1 MASNLFSRDTVPGR
15 VTKSFYEE
23 LRGASRE
30 DEDIENNAGADLD
43 ENNWNQH
50 FLDQDLDGLAIEDSR
65 TTADGTANLV
75 RQAKKTPQNRPAV
88 SNHWHGS
95 GREDEGDNDVPA
107 SLLVEANEAEQIGK
121 STHRKQ
127 LPATSRRH
135 KPPGQPSRQSQAQWE
150 RAQSQQRLYHELP
163 LRSPGAKPSTAL
175 GGVVSGSPREQAL
188 WRWINVS
195 NLDFFMR
202 DVYEYY
208 LGSGFWCILCERAL
222 HLVQSTFITIFLT
235 FLTQCIEYN
244 KVPGSSSL
252 SQIITPQCTKKMSW
266 YWNLGLW
273 LFVFYFIWKAVQ
285 FSVDTRRLITMRN
298 FYVHLLEIPEQD
310 MQTVSWQ
317 DIVARIM
324 ALRDANPNTALNMTR
339 TQRDWIRAHS
349 KERLDAV
356 DIASR
361 LMRKDNYLIAM
372 INKDVLDMTLPIP
385 FMQNRQFF
393 SGTLQWWLYFS
404 VIDLIFDQSGQVNQE
419 FLKSDRRGL
428 LSRKLRDRFV
438 CAGLLNLLCTPF
450 WIGYQTV
457 IHLLN
462 YYNEYK
468 KNSATLGDR
477 RYTALARWKFREFNE
492 LPHLFQERINMSY
505 PFASRYIDQFPKRLV
520 EQVARSVT
528 FMSGAITFTLAA
540 ASFLDPE
547 LFLGFEIT
555 KDRTALFYIGVFGTI
570 WALARGMISEETTVF
585 DPEFALKGVLD
596 FTHHMPDHWQGR
608 LHSFDV
614 KQEFSELYKLKVVIL
629 AEEILGIFLASFVLL
644 FSAPKSSDQII
655 DFVREFTIH
664 VDGLGYV
671 CSFAEFDFRRG
682 LGNQK
687 PTAGVDDVREDYY
700 TTKHGKMAASYYG
713 FLENYVINPK
723 TGMPGGH
730 VPPSM
735 RQQFH
740 PPPAF
745 PGLNSPN
752 LAAEIPGSRE
762 GRGET
767 SRGRG
772 LQGGLGHPAR
782 TPRFGASMT
791 APSPMA
797 SMLLDP
803 HHQPS
808 GTNLNVRSTYGIKGR
823 QHRGEHPPELGI
835 REEPT
840 EEGMSSQLQSYS
852 QREDEEEAGG
862 PLGESV
868 WQTSPAKNLGRESS
882 GALSREPDTGV
893 LGLIQQFQQAQRNN
907 RLGGA

>member
-65 TTADGTANLV
+65 TTADG
-75 RQAKKTPQNRPAV
+75 
-88 SNHWHGS
+88 
-95 GREDEGDNDVPA
+95 REDEGDNDVPA

-121 STHRKQ
+121 STH
-127 LPATSRRH
+127 LASAMGTSAVPT
-135 KPPGQPSRQSQAQWE
+135 KA
-150 RAQSQQRLYHELP
+150 
-163 LRSPGAKPSTAL
+163 
-175 GGVVSGSPREQAL
+175 AL

-450 WIGYQTV
+450 WIGYQT
-457 IHLLN
+457 
-462 YYNEYK
+462 EYK

-570 WALARGMISEETTVF
+570 WALARG
-585 DPEFALKGVLD
+585 
-596 FTHHMPDHWQGR
+596 R

-629 AEEILGIFLASFVLL
+629 AEEILGIFLAS
-644 FSAPKSSDQII
+644 
-655 DFVREFTIH
+655 
-664 VDGLGYV
+664 
-671 CSFAEFDFRRG
+671 
-682 LGNQK
+682 
-687 PTAGVDDVREDYY
+687 
-700 TTKHGKMAASYYG
+700 
-713 FLENYVINPK
+713 
-723 TGMPGGH
+723 
-730 VPPSM
+730 
-735 RQQFH
+735 
-740 PPPAF
+740 
-745 PGLNSPN
+745 
-752 LAAEIPGSRE
+752 
-762 GRGET
+762 
-767 SRGRG
+767 
-772 LQGGLGHPAR
+772 
-782 TPRFGASMT
+782 
-791 APSPMA
+791 
-797 SMLLDP
+797 
-803 HHQPS
+803 
-808 GTNLNVRSTYGIKGR
+808 
-823 QHRGEHPPELGI
+823 I
-835 REEPT
+835 R
-840 EEGMSSQLQSYS
+840 L
-852 QREDEEEAGG
+852 
-862 PLGESV
+862 
-868 WQTSPAKNLGRESS
+868 
-882 GALSREPDTGV
+882 
-893 LGLIQQFQQAQRNN
+893 
-907 RLGGA
+907 